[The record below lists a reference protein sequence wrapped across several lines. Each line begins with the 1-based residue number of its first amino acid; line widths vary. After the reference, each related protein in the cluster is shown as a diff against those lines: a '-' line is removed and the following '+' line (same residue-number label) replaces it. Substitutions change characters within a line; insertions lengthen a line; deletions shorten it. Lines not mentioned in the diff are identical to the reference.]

1 MGTETGLE
9 QVRQKT
15 ALGLVF
21 HGHWRHRSFSAGDIA
36 TLFGIKMVLAS
47 APREYLA
54 ASGDFQALS
63 ICFICF
69 HILFLAFN
77 QDAKSL

>member
-1 MGTETGLE
+1 
-9 QVRQKT
+9 
-15 ALGLVF
+15 
-21 HGHWRHRSFSAGDIA
+21 
-36 TLFGIKMVLAS
+36 MVLAS